1 MSGTRRTVAI
11 ILLSTGLVF
20 TGNGLLQTMLPMRA
34 EIEGFST
41 SLIGLLGTAY
51 FAGFIAGC
59 VLGPGLIKNVG
70 HIRAFAGVVALLAA
84 LILLLPL
91 LVDAYAWVGLR
102 FLTGICLAITV
113 MALESWLNDQASN
126 EYRGRVLSLYII
138 IANAG
143 WIAGQLGVNLAD
155 LAGATLF
162 IIVTVAVCVSVSP
175 VALTP
180 TGEPAPVPDAR
191 LDLRGLFA
199 LSPVWTI
206 GCFLVGTAEGALWS
220 MGPLFGQQ
228 RGLGVFE
235 VTLLMGAIVLGG
247 TLSQWPVGRLSDHHD
262 RRKVMLPVAM
272 ATVASG
278 LGMAYLDGLGTGLT
292 LALAALHGALMIP
305 LYSLCLAHVNDSTP
319 TERFVQVSGGLLL
332 LYSVGAAIGPLAAAW
347 LMDRFG
353 PGGLFVFVSGALGLF
368 GLVVA
373 WRLISQKRLTFA
385 YPGRYLPAPR
395 TTQSLHELESSEAE
409 WPAGE
414 GGGGPAP

>member
-11 ILLSTGLVF
+11 ILLGAGLVF

-41 SLIGLLGTAY
+41 AMIGLLGTAY

-91 LVDAYAWVGLR
+91 WVNPYAWAGLR
-102 FLTGICLAITV
+102 VLTGACLAVTV

-126 EYRGRVLSLYII
+126 DNRGRVLSLYII
-138 IANAG
+138 ITNTG

-162 IIVTVAVCVSVSP
+162 ILVTVAVCVSVAP

-180 TGEPAPVPDAR
+180 TGEPTPVPDAK

-199 LSPVWTI
+199 LSPVGTI

-220 MGPLFGQQ
+220 LGPLFGQQ

-247 TLSQWPVGRLSDHHD
+247 TLSQWPVGRLSDNHD
-262 RRKVMLPVAM
+262 RRKVMLPVALATVVSGLAM
-272 ATVASG
+272 ATLSEP
-278 LGMAYLDGLGTGLT
+278 GTA
-292 LALAALHGALMIP
+292 ALLVMAALHGALMIP

-319 TERFVQVSGGLLL
+319 PDRFVQVSGGLLL
-332 LYSVGAAIGPLAAAW
+332 LYSVGATLGPMAAAW

-368 GLVVA
+368 GLVIA
-373 WRLISQKRLTFA
+373 YRLISQKRLRFA
-385 YPGRYLPAPR
+385 YPGRYLAAPR
-395 TTQSLHELESSEAE
+395 TTQSLYEMESREAE
-409 WPAGE
+409 WPAGKD
-414 GGGGPAP
+414 GSG